1 MLRYPILLAAALF
14 AAPAFAAPGFIAL
27 EGSDA
32 TSFHRDSQYSTQLFS
47 YLKGGSSKKVLVYNQ
62 SGTFNID
69 ASTGQTNAYTTTLA
83 GVTLSDYSALY
94 IQTPG
99 TCCSANN
106 TVLNGFGT
114 SVNSFIAAGGNL
126 SIGDWIGGTYDGVV
140 PGGNAPLGAIQGA
153 GAINGGV
160 GFGSGCTDNEVVT
173 AAGISKG
180 FTQPP
185 VLGCWAHQGY
195 SNSYFSKF
203 GYVNLIASAPGEY
216 RYQDGTDNGSSFL
229 AVGGTLG
236 TVPEPASW
244 ALLITGFGMVGTAMR
259 RRAVTVRA

>member
-1 MLRYPILLAAALF
+1 MIRYPIMLAAALL
-14 AAPAFAAPGFIAL
+14 ASPSLAAPGFIAL

-32 TSFHRDSQYSTQLFS
+32 TSFHGDPQYSAQLFT
-47 YLKGGSSKKVLVYNQ
+47 YLKGGSSKQVLIYNR

-69 ASTGQTNAYTTTLA
+69 SQTGQMSAYTTTLV

-99 TCCSANN
+99 TCCTADN

-114 SVNSFIAAGGNL
+114 AVSTFIAAGGNF
-126 SIGDWIGGTYDGVV
+126 SIGDWVGGDYDGVV
-140 PGGNAPLGAIQGA
+140 PGGNAPFGAIQGA
-153 GAINGGV
+153 GVNNGGV
-160 GFGSGCTDNEVVT
+160 GFGSSCTDNEVIT
-173 AAGISKG
+173 AAGIAKG

-185 VLGCWAHQGY
+185 RLSCWAHQGY
-195 SNSYFSKF
+195 SNAYFSTF
-203 GYVNLIASAPGEY
+203 GYVNLISSAPGEY

-236 TVPEPASW
+236 TVPEPGTW
-244 ALLITGFGMVGTAMR
+244 ALLIVGFGMVGTALR
-259 RRAVTVRA
+259 RRTTTVLA